1 MKISR
6 RALAQLALAG
16 AASAQQP
23 APDELDEARK
33 QVQRNS
39 ETLLKYEIPMATEP
53 AFLFK
58 A

>member
-6 RALAQLALAG
+6 RTLAQLALAG
-16 AASAQQP
+16 AAAAQQP
-23 APDELDEARK
+23 APDDLEEARK

-39 ETLLKYEIPMATEP
+39 DLLRNQQLPVATEP
-53 AFLFK
+53 AFQFK

>member
-16 AASAQQP
+16 AAAAQQP
-23 APDELDEARK
+23 VPDDLDQARRRLQDGADSLRDK
-33 QVQRNS
+33 EVAMS
-39 ETLLKYEIPMATEP
+39 TEP
-53 AFLFK
+53 AFLFR